1 MHVAVVFCA
10 KITDEEANDNGKG
23 LDSSDDAVVGLLAE
37 NTNET
42 VQHVEAPMPTSNEIQ
57 SGGEQVSNEQFS
69 NEQSSSLPL
78 NDTDDTGSLFV
89 VDSGKFVVSAT

>member
-10 KITDEEANDNGKG
+10 NITDEEANDNGNG
-23 LDSSDDAVVGLLAE
+23 LDSSDDAVVGLLAKD
-37 NTNET
+37 NET

-57 SGGEQVSNEQFS
+57 SGGEQVSNKQFS